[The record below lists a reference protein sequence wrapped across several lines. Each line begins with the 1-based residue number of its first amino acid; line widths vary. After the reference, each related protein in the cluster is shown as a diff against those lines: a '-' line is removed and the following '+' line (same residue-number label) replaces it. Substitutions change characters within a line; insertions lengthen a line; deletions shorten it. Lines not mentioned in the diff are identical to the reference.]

1 MADFP
6 YDRDVDEAHERERR
20 ASSPSGSKPT
30 FTRAA
35 ALAVAQHLV
44 TALAPA
50 CERVEI
56 AGSLRRGRAT
66 VHDVEIVAQPRLARD
81 LFGAVDERAPC
92 ELDQVLARLEREGR
106 LARRKTSAGTE
117 RWGPKYKAAIAVRSG
132 VPVDLFMVRPPAQW
146 GAILAIRTGPAE
158 LSERLVTACKR
169 RGLECRDGRLISTD
183 GQHVLSTPD
192 ERSFFAFCGVPWIEP
207 ERRG

>member
-20 ASSPSGSKPT
+20 ASSTPSSKPT

-44 TALAPA
+44 TVLAPA

-66 VHDVEIVAQPRLARD
+66 VHDVEIVAQPRPARD

-106 LARRKTSAGTE
+106 IARRETAAGQ
-117 RWGPKYKAAIAVRSG
+117 RWGPKWKAAIAVRTG
-132 VPVDLFMVRPPAQW
+132 VPIDLFCVRPPAQW
-146 GAILAIRTGPAE
+146 GAILAIRTGPAS
-158 LSERLVTACKR
+158 LSERLVTQCKR
-169 RGLECRDGRLISTD
+169 RGLRCEDGRLVTVT
-183 GQHVLSTPD
+183 GQTLETPD
-192 ERSFFAFCGVPWIEP
+192 ERAFFALCGVPFVPP
-207 ERRG
+207 EERG